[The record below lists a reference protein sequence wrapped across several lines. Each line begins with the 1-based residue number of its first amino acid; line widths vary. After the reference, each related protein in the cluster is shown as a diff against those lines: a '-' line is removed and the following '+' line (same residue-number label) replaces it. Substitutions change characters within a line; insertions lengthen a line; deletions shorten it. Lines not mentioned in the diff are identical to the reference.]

1 MVRPA
6 TVTNQYGSW
15 LLVVEDQNGGL
26 VNSGG
31 SKIYATLA
39 RLPLPKSYL
48 GKIMLS
54 AFLGTHVPFIT
65 LALYL
70 LLFAAS
76 IDLRASLSVLVIALV
91 AILLGTLVT
100 LKVIHAL
107 EETSAT
113 DHLTGAYNRRA
124 GEQWLTS
131 DLSRVGRGEGTL
143 SVAVVDLDRLKPLN
157 DRYGHQAG
165 DTCLRH
171 LAHTCMRNIRKGDW
185 LARWGGDE
193 FVLALWEEEKGERKT
208 AKENPVLNRIAMA
221 LAENPVRLSQGEMIR
236 LSFSAGV
243 VRCTSSEEAELG
255 VGGVLA
261 LADEALYEA
270 KEEGDQSTFV
280 YAH

>member
-1 MVRPA
+1 VRPA
-6 TVTNQYGSW
+6 TVASQHGSG
-15 LLVVEDQNGGL
+15 LLVAEDQNGGL

-31 SKIYATLA
+31 SKISAPLA
-39 RLPLPKSYL
+39 RLPLPKSYQ

-54 AFLGTHVPFIT
+54 AFLGTHVPFMA

-107 EETSAT
+107 EETSAR
-113 DHLTGAYNRRA
+113 DHLTGAYNRWA

-131 DLSRVGRGEGTL
+131 DLSRVGRGKGTL

-193 FVLALWEEEKGERKT
+193 FVLALWEEEKGERT
-208 AKENPVLNRIAMA
+208 PAKENPVLNRIAMD
-221 LAENPVRLSQGEMIR
+221 LAENPVRLAQGEMIR
-236 LSFSAGV
+236 LTFSAGV
-243 VRCTSSEEAELG
+243 VRCKSSEEAELG
-255 VGGVLA
+255 VGDVLA

>member
-1 MVRPA
+1 
-6 TVTNQYGSW
+6 
-15 LLVVEDQNGGL
+15 LLVAEDQNGGL

-31 SKIYATLA
+31 SKISAPLA
-39 RLPLPKSYL
+39 RFPLPKSYL

-54 AFLGTHVPFIT
+54 AFLGTHVPFIA
-65 LALYL
+65 LALY

-76 IDLRASLSVLVIALV
+76 IDLRASLSVLVILLV

-107 EETSAT
+107 EETSAR

-143 SVAVVDLDRLKPLN
+143 TVAVVDLDRLKPLN

-171 LAHTCMRNIRKGDW
+171 LAHTCMGNIRKGDW

-193 FVLALWEEEKGERKT
+193 FVLALWEQKGERT
-208 AKENPVLNRIAMA
+208 AKNPVLNRIAMD
-221 LAENPVRLSQGEMIR
+221 LAENPVRLAQGEMIR
-236 LSFSAGV
+236 LTFSAGV

-255 VGGVLA
+255 VGDVLA